1 MYCEN
6 CKVSF
11 DSDTGCCPLCH
22 EKLGESKTE
31 NRLYP
36 ARDKMITKTQMKNFS
51 NVYFFLS
58 LIAIAVSVI
67 INFHAQHKFTWSV
80 VVVVGTIYFYSLI
93 KNTILAKSN
102 IGFKIMF
109 QAVLM
114 SLLLYAIDYF
124 ITNKTNWSLEYAI
137 PFTLVGTTVSLTV
150 LAFSNS
156 KKWRD
161 YVIYILSTVVLG
173 LIPFIFY
180 LTKIIDVSWPSL
192 VSFLYSIFTIL
203 GMLMFF
209 RKKLTNEFKKNF
221 HI

>member
-6 CKVSF
+6 CKISF
-11 DSDTGCCPLCH
+11 ETDTGCCPLCH
-22 EKLGESKTE
+22 EKLGEFKTE

-36 ARDKMITKTQMKNFS
+36 ARNKMITKSQMKSFS
-51 NVYFFLS
+51 KVYFFLS
-58 LIAIAVSVI
+58 LIAIVVTAI
-67 INFHAQHKFTWSV
+67 INYNIQKKFTWSIV
-80 VVVVGTIYFYSLI
+80 IVASLIYFYTLI

-109 QAVLM
+109 QAILM
-114 SLLLYAIDYF
+114 SLLLYAINYYLA
-124 ITNKTNWSLEYAI
+124 TASNWSLEYVI
-137 PFTLVGTTVSLTV
+137 PFTFFATTVSITV
-150 LAFSNS
+150 LAFSNY

-161 YVIYILSTVVLG
+161 YLVYILSTVVLG

-180 LTKIIDVSWPSL
+180 LTDVITIYWPSL
-192 VSFLYSIFTIL
+192 VSFLYSIFTII

-209 RKKLTNEFKKNF
+209 RKKLTNEFTKNF